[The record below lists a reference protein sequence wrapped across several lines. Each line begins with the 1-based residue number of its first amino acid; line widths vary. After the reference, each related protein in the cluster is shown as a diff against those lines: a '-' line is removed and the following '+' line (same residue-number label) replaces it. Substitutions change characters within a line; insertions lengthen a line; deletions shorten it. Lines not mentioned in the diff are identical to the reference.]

1 MLQNGKPYYDENGE
15 VLHAHGGWILPHNG
29 IYYWYGEDR
38 RDNTYVSCYKSRDLH
53 T

>member
-29 IYYWYGEDR
+29 IY
-38 RDNTYVSCYKSRDLH
+38 
-53 T
+53 